1 LLLIVRIQH
10 AMKTLVLLASL
21 LALASTASAQTVSSS
36 EKQALAK
43 QLNELMG
50 DPKKPKQEVKLEL
63 TGCHVQQTIRDTEAD
78 VHMSQPIAVSVNKGG
93 SDWSVNLDNGKF
105 EMKMGFEWSEVTA
118 ITYAAGTD
126 DNRHTYDLKV
136 KRQSKNSN
144 TTTSMSLNTS
154 NETLVKELVRRL
166 EAVRRSCQ

>member
-1 LLLIVRIQH
+1 
-10 AMKTLVLLASL
+10 MKTLVLLAVNL
-21 LALASTASAQTVSSS
+21 LVLAGATSAQTVSAT

-43 QLNELMG
+43 QLNELMR
-50 DPKKPKQEVKLEL
+50 DPKKPKQEVKLDL
-63 TGCHVQQTIRDTEAD
+63 SGCHVQQIIRDQGAD
-78 VHMSQPIAVSVNKGG
+78 VRLSEPVAVSVNKGG

-126 DNRHTYDLKV
+126 DDHRTYDLKV

-144 TTTSMSLNTS
+144 TTTSMSLYTS
-154 NETLVKELVRRL
+154 NKTLVKELVRRL
-166 EAVRRSCQ
+166 EAVRQSCQ